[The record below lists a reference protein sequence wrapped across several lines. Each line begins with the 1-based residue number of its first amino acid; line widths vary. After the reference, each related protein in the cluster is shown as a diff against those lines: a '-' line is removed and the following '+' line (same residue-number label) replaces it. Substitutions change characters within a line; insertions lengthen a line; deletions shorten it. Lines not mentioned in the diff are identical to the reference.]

1 MAFEKYVLQFERVR
15 TMTAEGLASRFTYSP
30 EIGDDVSTEP
40 ETHIDK
46 CVYNPNLLILPNLDG
61 KIDKADK
68 LALRRI
74 IELTR
79 NRYFVKYDVN
89 YASFEFPVV
98 TDHYGLPISTET
110 EEKVVLKYITA
121 INGFKNIKKTP
132 FVESEW
138 NIKKLK
144 YMPEVEKLYSAW
156 LEK

>member
-1 MAFEKYVLQFERVR
+1 MFEKYVLTFDRSR

-40 ETHIDK
+40 EGHIDN
-46 CVYNPNLLILPNLDG
+46 CVYNPNLLILPQLDG
-61 KIDKADK
+61 KIDKDDK
-68 LALRRI
+68 VTLRRL

-89 YASFEFPVV
+89 YASYEFPVV
-98 TDHYGLPISTET
+98 TDHCGLPITNET

-121 INGFKNIKKTP
+121 INGFKNIKKVP

-138 NIKKLK
+138 DKKKITYL
-144 YMPEVEKLYSAW
+144 PEVEKLYSAW
-156 LEK
+156 LTK